1 VAVGLRST
9 SEQGGRQELRGDG
22 LQKLLREPGDHFA
35 LFGLERRFDVDDSQ
49 LEKAFLELSR
59 ELHPDRHREQKA
71 RALALT
77 AAMNQA
83 YATLKDRTKRA
94 EYLLRL
100 LGGKTADQDKRT
112 PAWLL
117 AEMLEL
123 REAVEGIRERAPD
136 PALARQ
142 SYAPILADLEDRAN
156 MAWVRIDELFRAG
169 DTSQIRLEL
178 NSLKYIANLAE
189 ELRTLIRG

>member
-1 VAVGLRST
+1 VAAGLRST
-9 SEQGGRQELRGDG
+9 SEHLDR
-22 LQKLLREPGDHFA
+22 LLRSPGDHFA
-35 LFGLERRFDVDDSQ
+35 LFGLERRFELDEAR

-94 EYLLRL
+94 EYLLKL
-100 LGGKTADQDKRT
+100 QGGKTAEQDKRT
-112 PAWLL
+112 PQCLL
-117 AEMLEL
+117 MEILDM
-123 REAVEGIRERAPD
+123 REAIQGISEKKD
-136 PALARQ
+136 
-142 SYAPILADLEDRAN
+142 YEPILADLEGREKE
-156 MAWVRIDELFRAG
+156 AWRRIEELFRAG

-178 NSLKYIANLAE
+178 NSLKYVTNLAE